1 MTPPD
6 FNGDEQ
12 LARRLSD
19 YGEALFA
26 GQIPADETASGAD
39 LDRKV
44 AERLRRSQHCL
55 RMLEEIWPSR
65 SEQTN
70 YPDEPVRQIDRF
82 EIVRELGR
90 GGFGIVYLADDP
102 QLGRA
107 VALKVQRPEAILS
120 AELRRR
126 FLREAKTAAVL
137 AHPHIVSVYDAEISG
152 VRCWIASEYCRGPTL
167 KRWLSGRAAGVDP
180 RAAAALVLAL
190 SEAIAYAHARGVL
203 HRDIKPSNVFLQP
216 CDDRLLVEDTAPGAT
231 TAIDGESNS
240 NPLPQAE
247 LSAFTPKLGD
257 FGLARFDDEATD
269 ETRSGAQL
277 GTPAYMAP
285 EQIEGDRTKIDGR
298 TDVYGLGVLLYE
310 ILTGRLPY
318 DGATRASTLSQVLLR
333 DPPRPRQF
341 RRGVPRDL
349 EAITLRCLEK
359 RSDRRYPSAAALEED
374 LRRFLAGKPTT
385 ARPVRAAERLWKWAR
400 RHPAVALLLGVA
412 MVVSPLVT
420 GLIAGKNAELGAALR
435 DVIGHHAVE
444 AAGGDD
450 ETARHHEQDANR
462 ERALAEAGARERV
475 QTLYALRMRTAW
487 QAYSGDDLATMD
499 EMLRPYGPEG
509 TAADLGGFEY
519 RYLCG
524 LRDGGP
530 VTLKGH
536 RGPVYSVAYSPDG
549 KLLASGSA
557 DHTVRLWDPL
567 TGACRATLAG
577 HGSEVNCVSF
587 SPDGQTVASAGD
599 DRAVRLWNVTTRSPR
614 AVLSGHD
621 DQVVGVRYAPNGRFL
636 ASADNSG
643 VVIVWDADTHERL
656 ARLER
661 HHGRIEDLDIS
672 SDSRRILTG
681 GCDLMPTGGTGGSA
695 ARIWDVELGRET
707 WSQTFAASGAA
718 HCVSFDRRGD
728 GLVVGDSHGNLA
740 RWNRDGQQT
749 DLLDFSSEQLKS
761 VVISPDGSTT
771 VVGGETRQIIVDR
784 SGPGGRRTLLLHGHR
799 GTIWGLVFSPDGK
812 HLASASG
819 DGTMKIWDLGQ
830 DCRYQSFDRG
840 PATDIAARDR
850 SAQRYID
857 IDRATGKYLVR
868 TADRRPIAEITSEWG
883 PPTVTTTA
891 ALATEQPLVA
901 LGASDG
907 SLRLCDYQEH
917 RLLAKLQTPGGSPV
931 KICFAAADRLL
942 FAVAGGKLR
951 VWDLSHRS
959 HPALGAE
966 WTAADVTVSDIGES
980 IGITSPGVSNTLEFW
995 YHGSAGWAKQ
1005 WMAQSPTICPPA
1017 FTPDGRLV
1025 AIGDGE
1031 NTVRIRDTA
1040 NGRDLNVL
1048 KVTSL
1053 RYSQM
1058 ALSPDGRTFAIQAL
1072 GHLTTWALPAG
1083 MPVVDIELR
1092 MRAEHVGF
1100 LPDGSALVVA
1110 GWTHAKSQSGGGD
1123 ALGRYQVV
1131 ELTASQVGT
1140 ARSAASEESR

>member
-19 YGEALFA
+19 FGEALFA
-26 GQIPADETASGAD
+26 GQIPADETASGAN

-65 SEQTN
+65 SELTN

-137 AHPHIVSVYDAEISG
+137 AHPHIVSVYDAEITG
-152 VRCWIASEYCRGPTL
+152 VQCWIASEYCRGPTL
-167 KRWLSGRAAGVDP
+167 KRWLSTRTEGVDP

-190 SEAIAYAHARGVL
+190 AEAIGYAQARGVL

-216 CDDRLLVEDTAPGAT
+216 CDDRPLAEDTAPIAT
-231 TAIDGESNS
+231 TVTDGESKS
-240 NPLPQAE
+240 KPMPQAE

-318 DGATRASTLSQVLLR
+318 DGETRASTLSQVLLR
-333 DPPRPRQF
+333 DPPRPRQV
-341 RRGVPRDL
+341 RGGVPRDL

-359 RSDRRYPSAAALEED
+359 RPDRRYPSAVALAED
-374 LRRFLAGKPTT
+374 LRRFLDGEPTV
-385 ARPVRAAERLWKWAR
+385 ARPVGTAERLWKWAR

-420 GLIAGKNAELGAALR
+420 GSIAGKNAELGAAL
-435 DVIGHHAVE
+435 
-444 AAGGDD
+444 
-450 ETARHHEQDANR
+450 ETARRNEQDANR
-462 ERALAEAGARERV
+462 ERALAESGARERA
-475 QTLYALRMRTAW
+475 QMLYALRMRTAW
-487 QAYSGDDLATMD
+487 QAYNGDDLATMD

-509 TAADLGGFEY
+509 TAAELGGFEY
-519 RYLCG
+519 RFLCG

-530 VTLKGH
+530 LTLKGH
-536 RGPVYSVAYSPDG
+536 RGPVYSVTYSPDG
-549 KLLASGSA
+549 RLLASGSA
-557 DHTVRLWDPL
+557 DHTVRLWDPF

-577 HGSEVNCVSF
+577 HVSEVNCVSF

-599 DRAVRLWNVTTRSPR
+599 DRAVRLWNVATRSPR
-614 AVLSGHD
+614 AMLSGHD

-656 ARLER
+656 ARLQR

-672 SDSRRILTG
+672 PDSRRILTG

-707 WSQTFAASGAA
+707 WSQTFLASGAA
-718 HCVSFDRRGD
+718 HCVSFDRTG
-728 GLVVGDSHGNLA
+728 GGFVVGDSHGSLA

-761 VVISPDGSTT
+761 AVISPDGSTT

-850 SAQRYID
+850 SSQRYVD

-868 TADRRPIAEITSEWG
+868 TADRRPIADITSEWG
-883 PPTVTTTA
+883 PPTATTTA

-907 SLRLCDYQEH
+907 SLRLCDFRAHQ
-917 RLLAKLQTPGGSPV
+917 LLAILKTPGGKPV
-931 KICFAAADRLL
+931 KICFAAADRRSVRGGRRE
-942 FAVAGGKLR
+942 AAGLGPLQSNPSRAGRGVGRDRRDGVGQRR
-951 VWDLSHRS
+951 VDCHRDPRS
-959 HPALGAE
+959 PRH
-966 WTAADVTVSDIGES
+966 
-980 IGITSPGVSNTLEFW
+980 PGVLAPRRSGLE
-995 YHGSAGWAKQ
+995 
-1005 WMAQSPTICPPA
+1005 
-1017 FTPDGRLV
+1017 
-1025 AIGDGE
+1025 
-1031 NTVRIRDTA
+1031 
-1040 NGRDLNVL
+1040 
-1048 KVTSL
+1048 
-1053 RYSQM
+1053 
-1058 ALSPDGRTFAIQAL
+1058 
-1072 GHLTTWALPAG
+1072 
-1083 MPVVDIELR
+1083 
-1092 MRAEHVGF
+1092 
-1100 LPDGSALVVA
+1100 
-1110 GWTHAKSQSGGGD
+1110 
-1123 ALGRYQVV
+1123 
-1131 ELTASQVGT
+1131 
-1140 ARSAASEESR
+1140 